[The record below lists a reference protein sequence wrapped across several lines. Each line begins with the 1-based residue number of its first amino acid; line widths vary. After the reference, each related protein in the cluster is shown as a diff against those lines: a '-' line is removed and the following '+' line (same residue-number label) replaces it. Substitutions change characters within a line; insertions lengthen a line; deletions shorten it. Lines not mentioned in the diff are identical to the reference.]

1 MAEHNTDLP
10 DTDLAEQGVLKPP
23 ATSVGFLGWLNKN
36 LFNNW
41 YNSILTVLGLAI
53 VYFAISGAISFMI
66 HSSHQVRIL
75 TPDQYVLL
83 TEEDGALAVHLRKQ
97 QPNNSYGIHVF
108 VEYTDNG
115 TAKTIEDVVV
125 DIASGSS
132 AIHIRDGDEIII
144 EPVGVPLETVSDA
157 VEITEVRTV
166 FNRWTVIPN
175 NLTLLMVGRYPQDML
190 ERPWLALVFV
200 ALMMGLSAGLWG
212 GLVRQI
218 GAVAGI
224 VFVLFLFVPFENG
237 PRIWLAITLGTGIVA
252 FLFSFAWPKIKA
264 WTETIGVTKKLLP
277 SFGAIC
283 AVAVIP
289 LIAWVMGVFTPS
301 LPFEDALHSPERVW
315 LSFMLMGFALG
326 INGGI
331 WRGWLGLL
339 PLVMVGV
346 GTVTM
351 MFVIVLSVVPLQ
363 GILDFVVHL
372 TEAWQK
378 PIEWVLE
385 NLITF
390 LMALQDFV
398 FITLLPGDFDK
409 IAFWVLML
417 VISVAY
423 AWGRNALS
431 LKNLTYLGWAL
442 TLPVTLAVVGGIG
455 TDWLPPINTRLW
467 GGLMLTLLLSV
478 VGIALSFPLGI
489 LLALGRRSQFPV
501 VSGFCVL
508 YIELI
513 RGVPL
518 ISILFMANIMIPLL
532 LPGSEIE
539 NVFSAMA
546 GIMLFSAAYMA
557 ENVRGGLQAIPRGQF
572 EAGYAVGLNGWQ
584 STIFITLPQ
593 ALRTV
598 IPAIVG
604 QAIALFKDTTLVSII
619 GLFDFLLIGQ
629 AVINNRYWLGLW
641 DEILFFVAIVYWI
654 FCFSMSYISRRIETN
669 LGVGER

>member
-1 MAEHNTDLP
+1 MAEHDIDLP
-10 DTDLAEQGVLKPP
+10 DMNLEQKGVLKPP
-23 ATSVGFLGWLNKN
+23 ATSVGALGWVYNN

-41 YNSILTVLGLAI
+41 YNSILTVLGI
-53 VYFAISGAISFMI
+53 VVVYFVVVGAVSFVI
-66 HSSHQVRIL
+66 ESSHQERVLI
-75 TPDQYVLL
+75 PEQY
-83 TEEDGALAVHLRKQ
+83 ALVPENNGNVSLHLQKQ
-97 QPNNSYGIHVF
+97 QPNNSFGIHVY
-108 VEYTDNG
+108 VDYSDNG
-115 TAKTIEDVVV
+115 VAKTAEGVI
-125 DIASGSS
+125 DIASGNS
-132 AIHIRDGDEIII
+132 AIHIRDGQDITI
-144 EPVGVPLETVSDA
+144 ESAGIALEGSSDA

-166 FNRWTVIPN
+166 FNRWTVIPS
-175 NLTLLMVGRYPQDML
+175 NLTLLMVGRYPQDQL
-190 ERPWLALVFV
+190 NRPWYALVFI

-218 GAVAGI
+218 GAVSGI
-224 VFVLFLFVPFENG
+224 AFVIFLFVPFENN
-237 PRIWLAITLGTGIVA
+237 PREWLAITLGTGIVA
-252 FLFSFAWPKIKA
+252 FLFALVWPKVKA
-264 WTETIGVTKKLLP
+264 WAETIGITKKLLP
-277 SFGAIC
+277 SFGAIS
-283 AVAVIP
+283 AIAVIP
-289 LIAWVMGVFTPS
+289 LAAWVMGVFGST
-301 LPFEDALHSPERVW
+301 LPFADALHSPERVW
-315 LSFMLMGFALG
+315 LSLALIGFALG

-331 WRGWLGLL
+331 WRGILGWVALL
-339 PLVMVGV
+339 IVGIGSV
-346 GTVTM
+346 VM

-372 TEAWQK
+372 NEAWQV
-378 PIEWVLE
+378 PIKWVLE
-385 NLITF
+385 NTISF
-390 LMALQDFV
+390 LMWIQDFV
-398 FITLLPGDFDK
+398 FIELLPEDFDK
-409 IAFWVLML
+409 IAFWGLML

-423 AWGRNALS
+423 AWGRNILT
-431 LKNLTYLGWAL
+431 LKNLIYLGWAL
-442 TLPVTLAVVGGIG
+442 TVPVTMAVVGGIG

-467 GGLMLTLLLSV
+467 GGLMLTLMLSV

-508 YIELI
+508 YIEVI

-518 ISILFMANIMIPLL
+518 ITILFMANIMIPLL
-532 LPGSEIE
+532 LPGSDIE

-557 ENVRGGLQAIPRGQF
+557 ENVRGGLQAIPQGQF

-584 STIFITLPQ
+584 STLFITLPQ

-641 DEILFFVAIVYWI
+641 DEILFFVAIIYWI
-654 FCFSMSYISRRIETN
+654 FCYSMSYISRRIETN